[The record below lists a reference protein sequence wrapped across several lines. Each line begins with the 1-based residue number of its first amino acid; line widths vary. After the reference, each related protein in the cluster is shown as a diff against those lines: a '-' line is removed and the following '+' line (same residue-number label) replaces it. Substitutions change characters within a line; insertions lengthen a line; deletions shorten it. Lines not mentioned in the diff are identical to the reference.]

1 MKKIIKILSFSLLLL
16 LIFIPINVK
25 AEGNDVNLYL
35 FYGRECPHCEDL
47 IERLKNIQ
55 EDYPNL
61 KVYKY
66 EVWHNS
72 SNVKLWQKVE
82 SKLNVPATGV
92 PYTVIGNQVYTG
104 YLAGDTDRKI
114 ISQIKYYQ
122 NHKLIDKV
130 APILDFNKDKPRT
143 IEKKPDTKSDFNLPI
158 LGKIDAKKASL
169 PLIAIVIG
177 ILDGFNPCAMWILLF
192 LLSMLMGMKNKRR
205 MWILGL
211 SFIVTSAVI
220 YLLFMLS
227 WLKLTTFIGNLDLIK
242 YLVSAFAIV
251 GGYLNI
257 KSYLKTKEDGCE
269 VVDDK
274 KRIKLMDRI
283 RKFTREKSFILAL
296 LGIMALAISVNFIE
310 LTCSAG
316 FPVIFMQLLAIN
328 DVNIIQAIIYIG
340 LYILFFLLDDIIVFA
355 IAMKTM
361 ELKGFSTK
369 YGKFSHLIGGILM
382 LVIGILLILKSE
394 WLMFNF

>member
-25 AEGNDVNLYL
+25 AEVNDVNLYL

-47 IERLKNIQ
+47 IERLKDIQ

-122 NHKLIDKV
+122 NHNLIDKV
-130 APILDFNKDKPRT
+130 APLLNLNKDKTKT
-143 IEKKPDTKSDFNLPI
+143 IEKKPDTKSDFNLPV

-296 LGIMALAISVNFIE
+296 LGIMALAVSVNFIE

-328 DVNIIQAIIYIG
+328 DVNIVQAIVYIG